1 MLIALV
7 AKPSAGK
14 STFFKAATLA
24 EVDIAPHPFTTIKSQ
39 EGVAFVKI
47 PCADKYFNV
56 QCNPRYGYCI
66 DHNRFVPIRL
76 MDVPG
81 LIENAHLGEGLGLEF
96 LNDIREA
103 DALIHVIDISG
114 ATDEKGNPV
123 KPLSHNPLKDV
134 KFLENELDYWYLSI
148 LKKGW
153 EKFTKT
159 LKKENFNIKQS
170 LAKQLSGL
178 KVTEDVVEEAIKK
191 LKLIHHPQEWS
202 EQDLMNLAHELRK
215 VTKPMIIA
223 ANKIDIEG
231 SLFYLDKL
239 KEEFSEYR
247 IIPCSADSEVALRE
261 AAKHKLIS
269 YIPGEDNFTI
279 NDKKKLTQEQL
290 NALNFIKKNVLEKY
304 NSTGVQDVLNYAVFD
319 LLKYISVFPGGVNKL
334 QDSDGRTLPD
344 CFLMPQNSTAL
355 DFAFK
360 LHTDIGNNF
369 VKAINVKSKQ
379 AVGKEY
385 KLKNLDVI
393 EIKTSK

>member
-1 MLIALV
+1 
-7 AKPSAGK
+7 
-14 STFFKAATLA
+14 
-24 EVDIAPHPFTTIKSQ
+24 
-39 EGVAFVKI
+39 
-47 PCADKYFNV
+47 
-56 QCNPRYGYCI
+56 
-66 DHNRFVPIRL
+66 
-76 MDVPG
+76 
-81 LIENAHLGEGLGLEF
+81 
-96 LNDIREA
+96 
-103 DALIHVIDISG
+103 
-114 ATDEKGNPV
+114 
-123 KPLSHNPLKDV
+123 
-134 KFLENELDYWYLSI
+134 
-148 LKKGW
+148 
-153 EKFTKT
+153 
-159 LKKENFNIKQS
+159 
-170 LAKQLSGL
+170 
-178 KVTEDVVEEAIKK
+178 
-191 LKLIHHPQEWS
+191 
-202 EQDLMNLAHELRK
+202 MNLAHELRK